1 MLAGLS
7 ADRAAAA
14 RRTRLAL
21 PSESPSHPNAYTMI
35 PPTAPAVEF
44 VRVTRMFDGGDQ
56 SVTAL
61 SDVSLTV
68 PRGAVF
74 GVVGESGAGK
84 STLLRMMNGL
94 DHPTS
99 GRVLF
104 DGIDLSTLT
113 KRELNAVRH
122 RIGVVFQSFNLV
134 GNLTVRDNIALPL
147 RLQRGRGAE
156 VSRRV
161 AELVDFVGLGPRL
174 DHYPAQLSGG
184 EKQRVTIARALATHP
199 TLLLCDEPTSAL
211 DTHTTGEILTLLGA
225 TRAEFG
231 TSIVLVTHELDAV
244 KRICDSAAI
253 FEAGELR
260 GIIAVEAQT
269 GSRELSYVEHVR
281 AELQR

>member
-1 MLAGLS
+1 MTA
-7 ADRAAAA
+7 
-14 RRTRLAL
+14 
-21 PSESPSHPNAYTMI
+21 
-35 PPTAPAVEF
+35 PTAPAVEF
-44 VRVTRMFDGGDQ
+44 IHVTRSFGTGAQ
-56 SVTAL
+56 EVNAL
-61 SDVSLTV
+61 TDVSLAV

-104 DGIDLSTLT
+104 DGIDLATLT
-113 KRELNAVRH
+113 QRELNAVRH

-147 RLQRGRGAE
+147 KLQRARGTDAA
-156 VSRRV
+156 RRV
-161 AELVDFVGLGPRL
+161 AELAEFVGLGPRL

-184 EKQRVTIARALATHP
+184 EKQRVAIARALATNP
-199 TLLLCDEPTSAL
+199 TMLLCDEPTSAL

-225 TRAEFG
+225 TRSEFG

-244 KRICDSAAI
+244 KRSCDSAAI

-260 GIIAVEAQT
+260 DIIRVESHAD
-269 GSRELSYVEHVR
+269 SRELSYVEHVR
-281 AELQR
+281 AELRR

>member
-44 VRVTRMFDGGDQ
+44 VRVARTFEGGDQ
-56 SVTAL
+56 PVTAL

-68 PRGAVF
+68 RRGAVF

-184 EKQRVTIARALATHP
+184 EKQRVAIARALATHP
-199 TLLLCDEPTSAL
+199 TMLLCDEPTSAL

-260 GIIAVEAQT
+260 DIIAVEAQT